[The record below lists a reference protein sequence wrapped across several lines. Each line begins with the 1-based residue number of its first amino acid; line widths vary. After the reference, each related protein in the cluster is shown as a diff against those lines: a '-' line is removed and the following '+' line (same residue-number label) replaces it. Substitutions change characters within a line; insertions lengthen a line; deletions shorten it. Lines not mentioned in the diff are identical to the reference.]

1 MIMQQMRVVMDDIS
15 ATVNPAMVFLQLL
28 FVLAD
33 NGVGGQ
39 CGRGA
44 QS

>member
-1 MIMQQMRVVMDDIS
+1 MRVVMDDIS
-15 ATVNPAMVFLQLL
+15 ATVKPAVVFVQLP
-28 FVLAD
+28 FALAD